1 MLDSIADAMTVAGLE
16 ITTLNY
22 TMHRWD
28 LRWWALEATL
38 NNGSQLG
45 FNTTGYYPYS
55 GNTGARGVTGK
66 VHDAGTYGVDPNTQ
80 EAAFGTL
87 NLTGLSAG
95 TIAFLDN
102 PTVTRN
108 YSLPG
113 YDVFGTSRNIS
124 TSAIPELGNLTS
136 PHWISAKTLNFTLMN
151 QLNISAAIL
160 SWVDTSDENA
170 ALQWLPSRAPPG
182 NATNTCP
189 TLYVGNSTGE
199 VIRGLIEGNQI
210 ANMTVVLDAPSEDAP
225 TFTML
230 GRLEGS
236 SGLNKSILLYT
247 HSSEPFTD
255 TCASLRQAGDGPS
268 IIEENGPLML
278 LTLAEYFAR
287 NKPSITL
294 DLVITTGHLSG
305 GKLNESAWMGQRPDL
320 MENAYASISIEH
332 LGAIEWKDHQTSSGP
347 IYSATGL
354 MEPMW
359 TNAYAKSQAPTK
371 SERQLTGPAFPG
383 MLPLKAPKFAKP
395 TSLPLKALLSTCAW
409 PSWIF

>member
-1 MLDSIADAMTVAGLE
+1 
-16 ITTLNY
+16 
-22 TMHRWD
+22 MHRWD

-113 YDVFGTSRNIS
+113 YDVFG
-124 TSAIPELGNLTS
+124 
-136 PHWISAKTLNFTLMN
+136 
-151 QLNISAAIL
+151 
-160 SWVDTSDENA
+160 
-170 ALQWLPSRAPPG
+170 APPG

-247 HSSEPFTD
+247 H
-255 TCASLRQAGDGPS
+255 
-268 IIEENGPLML
+268 
-278 LTLAEYFAR
+278 
-287 NKPSITL
+287 
-294 DLVITTGHLSG
+294 SG

-371 SERQLTGPAFPG
+371 SERQLTGPAFLG